1 MPMFIP
7 SIYRHEQST
16 AATVWTIVHNRAT
29 NGGQGVPVVDV
40 LVDVGGTLTKI
51 MPSKIEAP
59 NYNTVVIEFDGGAYA
74 GVATVIV

>member
-16 AATVWTIVHNRAT
+16 SATVWTVVHNLGT
-29 NGGQGVPVVDV
+29 NGGQGIPVVDV
-40 LVDVGGTLTKI
+40 LVDVDGTLTKI
-51 MPSKIEAP
+51 LPNKIEAP
-59 NYNTVVIEFDGGAYA
+59 NYNTVVIEFAGGPYS

>member
-7 SIYRHEQST
+7 SIYRHVQST
-16 AATVWTIVHNRAT
+16 ADTVWTIVHNLSA

-40 LVDVGGTLTKI
+40 LVDVNGTPTKI
-51 MPSKIEAP
+51 LPNKIEAP
-59 NYNTVVIEFDGGAYA
+59 NHNTVVIAFNSGPYS